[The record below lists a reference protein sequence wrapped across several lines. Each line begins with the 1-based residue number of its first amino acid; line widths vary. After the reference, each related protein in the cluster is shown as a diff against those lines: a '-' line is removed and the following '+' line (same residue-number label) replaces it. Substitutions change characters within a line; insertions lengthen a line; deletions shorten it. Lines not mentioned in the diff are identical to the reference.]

1 MWTSLWL
8 RITRRLADVDATR
21 PGIITFGNGTLK
33 GMEPR
38 LQPLARDLGRILK
51 ALSGLLFLSIVIPL
65 VWGEYYAIPALLLSG
80 VIPLTIGYL
89 LTRRYPEPE
98 DLGKL
103 HGMMIAASGWFFV
116 AIFGTFPFLLIA
128 WTVALDPFGGPLVV
142 PASAD
147 TPTLAAFRDPLNSF
161 FESMSGI
168 TGTGL
173 TMTDNEGALPATL
186 QWWRTFIE
194 WTGGV
199 GVIVLTTAILAR
211 PGSGSL
217 TLYESEA
224 RSKKIHPS
232 IVSTVR
238 TIWWIFI
245 LFTFLSITI
254 LWLAGMPA
262 WDAINHGMTG
272 LATGGFSVTDASIGE
287 YNSPAIDFAMIPV
300 MILGSIAFPVHYL
313 VLQGDLRNLYAD
325 LQTRWIWGYFTIGS
339 IGLIGLLLLDG
350 TYQTAQV
357 AVTDGMVLTGFAAT
371 LFQTVRFG
379 LFQFVSA
386 ASCTGFGTTGIGD
399 WSPQAQ
405 LAMSLAMFVGAAA
418 GSTVGGIKLIR
429 AITLIRGTIFRIQ
442 DVFVPESA
450 IRYLKLD
457 DRRLSEDELSREFEE
472 AAIIAFLW
480 MLFLGV
486 ALVVLLLTV
495 SQSFTLA
502 NAIFEVASAQGNVG
516 LSSGITGP
524 NMPTPAKVVF
534 LFNMWIGRLEII
546 PVLVLLRSLFDISGM
561 YNE

>member
-1 MWTSLWL
+1 MGQ
-8 RITRRLADVDATR
+8 RL
-21 PGIITFGNGTLK
+21 K
-33 GMEPR
+33 
-38 LQPLARDLGRILK
+38 PLARDLGRILK
-51 ALSGLLFLSIVIPL
+51 ALSGMVFLSIIVSIS
-65 VWGEYYAIPALLLSG
+65 WGEYYAVPALVISG
-80 VIPLTIGYL
+80 LIPLGIGHL
-89 LTRRYPEPE
+89 LTVRYPEPE
-98 DLGKL
+98 NIGKL

-116 AIFGTFPFLLIA
+116 GVFGSLPFYLIA
-128 WTVALDPFGGPLVV
+128 WTVAVDPYGGLVTV
-142 PASAD
+142 PASVG
-147 TPTLAAFRDPLNSF
+147 TPTLAAFRDPLNSV

-173 TMTDNEGALPATL
+173 TMTDDESVLPATL

-194 WTGGV
+194 WVGGV

-224 RSKKIHPS
+224 RSEKIHPS

-245 LFTFLSITI
+245 LFTFVSISI
-254 LWLAGMPA
+254 LWLAGMPS

-287 YNSPAIDFAMIPV
+287 YDSPMIDFAMIPV
-300 MILGSIAFPVHYL
+300 MVLGSIAFPIHYL
-313 VLQGDLRNLYAD
+313 VLQGDLRNLYTD
-325 LQTRWIWGYFTIGS
+325 IQTRWIWGYFTLGS
-339 IGLIGLLLLDG
+339 VALVGLLLLDG
-350 TYQTAQV
+350 TYETSRV
-357 AVTDGMVLTGFAAT
+357 VVTDGVVLTGFAAT
-371 LFQTVRFG
+371 LFQTIRFG

-405 LAMSLAMFVGAAA
+405 LTMSLAMFTGAAA

-442 DVFVPESA
+442 DVFYPKSA
-450 IRYLKLD
+450 VRYLKLD
-457 DRRLSEDELSREFEE
+457 DRRLSETELSREFEE

-480 MLFLGV
+480 VLFLGIGL
-486 ALVVLLLTV
+486 AVLLLTID
-495 SQSFTLA
+495 SSFTLA

-524 NMPTPAKVVF
+524 GMPTVAKVMF

-546 PVLVLLRSLFDISGM
+546 PVLVLLRGLFDVFDI
-561 YNE
+561 YE